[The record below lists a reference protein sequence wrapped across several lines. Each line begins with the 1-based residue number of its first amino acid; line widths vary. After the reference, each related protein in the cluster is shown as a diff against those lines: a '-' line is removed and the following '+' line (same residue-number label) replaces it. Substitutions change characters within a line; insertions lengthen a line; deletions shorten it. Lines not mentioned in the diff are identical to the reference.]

1 MFLEGIQ
8 VGIYTLY
15 VINYLGKSMRIALVY
30 DEKQVLKPLDEG
42 EILGIIDEERKV
54 VEQYENPGFNKD
66 KESTMNAII
75 QLGAQAIIVKDDSLD
90 KASYEISRG
99 HILYYSI
106 SKYNNLYDVIENL
119 NDVKSNPQEK
129 LSYME
134 DT

>member
-1 MFLEGIQ
+1 M
-8 VGIYTLY
+8 
-15 VINYLGKSMRIALVY
+15 GKNMRIALVY

-90 KASYEISRG
+90 KASYEMSRG
-99 HILYYSI
+99 HIVYYPI

-129 LSYME
+129 LPYME
-134 DT
+134 GAQ